1 MDDPELTPEELRRA
15 EEIFQV
21 VSELPPADRE
31 AFINREC
38 GKKTKLAEEV
48 RQLLAHFQA
57 APADFLRSP
66 ALDQNHLATPETIGP
81 YELKEV
87 LGEGGMGVVYRAEQR
102 RPVKR
107 SVALKILKLGMNSE
121 EILTRFEAERQSLAQ
136 LEHPNIARVYDAG
149 TTADGRPFFV
159 MEYVQGLAITTYC
172 DSHRLNCRQRI
183 ELFIKLCRG
192 VQYAH
197 QKGIIHRDLKPMN
210 ILVVEHDGIAQP
222 KVIDFGVAKALQQEL
237 TEATAFTQHGQLIGT
252 PEYMS
257 PEQAEAAPVDTRS
270 DVYSLGAVL
279 YELLVGVLPID
290 AVTLRQAGYS
300 AMMKLIREQ
309 DPQRPS
315 TRISTISPSSATAA
329 QFRNVNPRILVR
341 SLRGELDWIA
351 LKALEKNPERRY
363 ETVAALA
370 ADLDH
375 HLKNEPVTARPAS
388 PVYILKKFA
397 LRHRAGAGFAITI
410 ALALIVL
417 AVTMTIQTNVIT
429 RERDRANH
437 EAIISGQ
444 VKNFLLDL
452 FEISDPGVARGN
464 TISAREVLDRGTER
478 INDIDDAGVRAE
490 LTETLGAVYQNLG
503 LNATA
508 DSLFQVANG
517 IWLREMGPD
526 DPRTLMSTTDLA
538 SICKTRGFLA
548 EAESLYTVVIEGW
561 QKLQLGD
568 DPRSLIAMGKLANV
582 YRRQGH
588 YAIAESLYSHSLQ
601 SLRLVLGNDDSEVL
615 SIQSNEA
622 FCYSVQN
629 QYDQAAVIYEDALP
643 RLRRVEG
650 NNFPATI
657 MAMGQLG
664 AVYSRQNRFIEAEK
678 LLTEA
683 LERATV
689 VLGTEHPN
697 YITCLES
704 LSSLYFDREDYSKA
718 VPIYRNVLAARR
730 RINGDEHPGTIVAI
744 FNLAAI
750 LSELGELQEAE
761 VLALEALDLRLQFR
775 GEQHPYTL
783 HTRYLLALLMV
794 QRGAEDEALDQ
805 LTIAVNNGFA
815 HSILLDDEVLEIL
828 SPLQGRPEF
837 ESILA
842 TVRLRLEDE

>member
-1 MDDPELTPEELRRA
+1 MHDPELTPEETRRA
-15 EEIFQV
+15 EEVFQV

-38 GKKTKLAEEV
+38 GNTKIADEV

-66 ALDQNHLATPETIGP
+66 ALGQSSMHTPETIGP

-102 RPVKR
+102 SPVKR

-149 TTADGRPFFV
+149 TTADHRPFFV
-159 MEYVQGLAITTYC
+159 MEYVQGQAITTYC
-172 DSHRLNCRQRI
+172 DTHRLNCRQRI

-197 QKGIIHRDLKPMN
+197 QKGIIHRDIKPMN

-237 TEATAFTQHGQLIGT
+237 TATTAFTQHGQLIGT

-257 PEQAEAAPVDTRS
+257 PEQAEAAPVDTRT

-315 TRISTISPSSATAA
+315 TRISTIEPSSTTAA
-329 QFRNVNPRILVR
+329 QCRNVNPRVLVR

-351 LKALEKNPERRY
+351 LKALEKNPDRRY

-370 ADLDH
+370 ADLNR
-375 HLKNEPVTARPAS
+375 HLNDEPVSARPAS
-388 PVYILKKFA
+388 PGYILKKFA
-397 LRHRAGAGFAITI
+397 LRHRAGASLALTI
-410 ALALIVL
+410 ALALVVF
-417 AVTMTIQTNVIT
+417 AVTMTIQTNTIS

-444 VKNFLLDL
+444 VKTFILDL

-478 INDIDDAGVRAE
+478 INDIEDASVRAE
-490 LTETLGAVYQNLG
+490 LTGTLGAVYQNLG

-508 DSLFQVANG
+508 DSLLQVANG
-517 IWLREMGPD
+517 LWLDNFGPE
-526 DPRTLMSTTDLA
+526 DPRTLLSTTDLA
-538 SICKTRGFLA
+538 GICKTRGFLT
-548 EAESLYTVVIEGW
+548 EAESLYTEAIEGW
-561 QKLQLGD
+561 EKLQLGD
-568 DPRSLIAMGKLANV
+568 KSQSLKAMGRLASV

-588 YAIAESLYSHSLQ
+588 YAAAESLYSHSLQ
-601 SLRLVLGNDDSEVL
+601 GLRLTLGNDDFDVL
-615 SIQSNEA
+615 AIQSNQA
-622 FCYSVQN
+622 FAFFVQEK
-629 QYDQAAVIYEDALP
+629 YDKAAAVYEDVLP
-643 RLRRVEG
+643 RWRRVKG
-650 NNFPATI
+650 NDFPTTI
-657 MAMGQLG
+657 MTIGQLG
-664 AVYSRQNRFIEAEK
+664 AVYSRQSRFKEAEK
-678 LLTEA
+678 LLSES
-683 LERATV
+683 LKRATE

-697 YITCLES
+697 YIVCLES
-704 LSSLYFDREDYSKA
+704 LSSLYFDREDHLKA
-718 VPIYRNVLAARR
+718 VPIFRDVLAARR
-730 RINGDEHPGTIVAI
+730 RINGNEHPGTIVAI

-750 LSELGELQEAE
+750 LSELGERQEAE
-761 VLALEALDLRLQFR
+761 VLALEALDLRLQYR
-775 GEQHPYTL
+775 GEQHPYTQ
-783 HTRYLLALLMV
+783 HTRYLVALLMV
-794 QRGAEDEALDQ
+794 QRGAEDEALEQ

-815 HSILLDDEVLEIL
+815 HSLLLDDEVLEIF
-828 SPLQGRPEF
+828 SPLQGRTEY
-837 ESILA
+837 ETLLT
-842 TVRLRLEDE
+842 TVRLRLENE